1 MNTAADALL
10 AFLPGSLA
18 GDVRNAFA
26 QMAVA
31 EEEIEHARRHYPERE
46 AYLNKVGFLLCMP
59 SEVLV
64 SASEWIYRAHC
75 REILERVAADE
86 NTRPPSS
93 AELAI
98 AFSETSL
105 KAPLNPTGAGLY
117 ARHFLRAAEL
127 VAQPLKPDLV
137 ATLRKMDH
145 RLDPALSKPLEHDAC
160 RSLLQRDRKP
170 KMTFRQFER
179 LAES

>member
-1 MNTAADALL
+1 MNTEALL
-10 AFLPGSLA
+10 DLMPAEFADDFRST
-18 GDVRNAFA
+18 FA
-26 QMAVA
+26 QMGIA
-31 EEEIEHARRHYPERE
+31 EEEIDRIQRNYPRRSE
-46 AYLNKVGFLLCMP
+46 YLNKVGFLLCMP
-59 SEVLV
+59 SPVLRL
-64 SASEWIYRAHC
+64 ASEWTFRAHC
-75 REILERVAADE
+75 REILERMAIDQD
-86 NTRPPSS
+86 TRPPSS

-105 KAPLNPTGAGLY
+105 KAPLNPTGASLY

-160 RSLLQRDRKP
+160 RSLLQKDRKP
-170 KMTFRQFER
+170 KMTLRRFER